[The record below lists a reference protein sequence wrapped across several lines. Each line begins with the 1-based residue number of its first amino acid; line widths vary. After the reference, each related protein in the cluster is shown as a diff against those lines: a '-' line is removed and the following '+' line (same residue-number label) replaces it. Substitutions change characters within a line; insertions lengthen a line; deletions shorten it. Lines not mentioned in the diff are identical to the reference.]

1 MKGSKQWQLWGV
13 SILTAL
19 MGCINLISAVSPNT
33 HRIRWIR
40 ELVPFEFRASSHVF
54 SALAG
59 FFLLALAANLLRRK
73 RIAWAITM
81 VLLSISVVTHLLKG
95 LDVEESSLAALL
107 LVQLWLMRKTFTARS
122 DRPSIAQGVRVLIG
136 ALVFTLA
143 YGTLGFYLLDQY
155 YSTNFDLGSAV
166 TQTLA
171 MFFTSDNAGLTPT
184 RRFGE
189 FFANSIYV
197 IGTVTL
203 GYGLLMLLRPVLQR
217 QGATE
222 TEREQA
228 ERIVVQHGRSSL
240 ARYALLVD
248 KAYYFSPT
256 GQSVVAYVAKGRGA
270 IALGDPIG
278 PAEEFIETLSG
289 FCQFCDQND
298 WQPAFY
304 QTSGEYLSL
313 YQSAGFRVLKI
324 GEEATVDLKTFTL
337 KGKASQNF
345 RTAINKFTKL
355 SYEVEFQKPP
365 IATELIQELHE
376 VSNEWLHKMQGS
388 EKRFS
393 LGWFDEAYL
402 KTCEIIVVRS
412 PERQVVAFANVVPG
426 YQLNEVT
433 IDLMRHRQEIVPGTM
448 DFLFVSMLQH
458 FKEAGLDG
466 FTLGL
471 SALSGVGQEP
481 KPPRIEKGL
490 NYLYEHLNQF
500 YNFKS
505 LHRFKEKFNPRWE
518 PRYLIYPSLTAIP
531 DVVIALIRADSGD
544 RLLDYFRP
552 GS

>member
-1 MKGSKQWQLWGV
+1 
-13 SILTAL
+13 

-33 HRIRWIR
+33 HRIRWLR

-73 RIAWAITM
+73 RIAWALTM
-81 VLLSISVVTHLLKG
+81 VLLSISIVTHLLKG
-95 LDVEESSLAALL
+95 LDFEESSLAALL
-107 LVQLWLMRKTFTARS
+107 LIQLWLMRKTFTARS

-136 ALVFTLA
+136 ALAFTLA
-143 YGTLGFYLLDQY
+143 YGTLGFYLLDRY

-166 TQTLA
+166 TQTLS

-203 GYGLLMLLRPVLQR
+203 GYALLMLLRPVLQR

-222 TEREQA
+222 AEREQA

-248 KAYYFSPT
+248 KVYYFSPS

-278 PAEEFIETLSG
+278 PAADFIETLSG
-289 FCQFCDQND
+289 FRQFCDQND

-304 QTSGEYLSL
+304 QTSGEHLSL

-324 GEEATVDLKTFTL
+324 GEEATVDLTTFTL

-355 SYEVEFQKPP
+355 NYEVEFQKPP
-365 IATELIQELHE
+365 VAPSLIQELYE

-412 PERQVVAFANVVPG
+412 PEGQVVAFANVVPG

-458 FKEAGLDG
+458 FKEEGYDG

-471 SALSGVGQEP
+471 SALSGVGQDPE
-481 KPPRIEKGL
+481 PPRIEKGL

-518 PRYLIYPSLTAIP
+518 PRYLVYPSLTALP